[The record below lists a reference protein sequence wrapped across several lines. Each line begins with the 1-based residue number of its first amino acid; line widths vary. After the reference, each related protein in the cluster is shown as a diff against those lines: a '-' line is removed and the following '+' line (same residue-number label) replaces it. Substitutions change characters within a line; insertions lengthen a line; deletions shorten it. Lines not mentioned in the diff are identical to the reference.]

1 MSADIAMTGQAA
13 VGTAAGASV
22 PVMFY
27 TTTFHTHMPEQVL
40 TIPVT
45 VLPQGL
51 NEIVNTMLSLDPP
64 VPFDFLVKDEYVT
77 TTLDRFMRR
86 RGITGEET
94 LQLEYTPAMQAKE
107 GNKLPHDDW
116 VSSVRAPVCGQSSLL
131 LTGAYDRCVRL
142 WNGEECLAVGSG
154 HTEAVKEIALH
165 PHRVEATEA
174 KVGKKR
180 QHASVGSFTF
190 ASGSKDGSVIA
201 WHYDDATMTIKAI
214 GGVKQHLGSV
224 DTVDISPDGALLAT
238 GSWDKTVKV
247 FSWDSVVDTAIAAE
261 KKAPLAAFSD
271 HARSVLSVRWS
282 PNQANVLYSTGLDG
296 CVKTWDAERAQ
307 LMGTLA
313 GEHAAQSLHA
323 KPSDSKSADFLL
335 TGGSDN
341 RVRLYDTR
349 QKAVAKTFTGHR
361 QWVYGVTWL
370 WRDDEAGAASN
381 NCFATCSEDAT
392 VRVWDLRCLSAA
404 LITQDHLHTDGVL
417 DVTYCGQNEI
427 ASGGKDNKT
436 KTFTIERNTV

>member
-1 MSADIAMTGQAA
+1 MLGQGAL
-13 VGTAAGASV
+13 GTATGASV
-22 PVMFY
+22 PVSFY
-27 TTTFHTHMPEQVL
+27 TTTFHAHLPQQVL
-40 TIPVT
+40 TVPIT

-51 NEIVNTMLSLDPP
+51 NEIVNTLLALDPP

-86 RGITGEET
+86 RGISAEET

-131 LTGAYDRCVRL
+131 VTAAYDRCVRL

-165 PHRVEATEA
+165 PHRTAAAEG

-180 QHASVGSFTF
+180 SHAPIGNFTF
-190 ASGSKDGSVIA
+190 ASASKDGSVMA
-201 WHYDDATMTIKAI
+201 WAYDDATLTIKAI
-214 GGVKQHLGSV
+214 GSVKQHLASV

-247 FSWDSVVDTAIAAE
+247 FGWEAVLDHHIPAD
-261 KKAPLAAFSD
+261 KKAPLAAFTD
-271 HARSVLSVRWS
+271 HARAVLSVRWS
-282 PNQANVLYSTGLDG
+282 PNQAGVLYSTGLDG
-296 CVKTWDAERAQ
+296 AVKTWDASRAQ
-307 LMGTLA
+307 LMGTLV
-313 GEHAAQSLHA
+313 GEHAAQSISA
-323 KPSDSKSADFLL
+323 KPSDSKSADLLL

-349 QKAVAKTFTGHR
+349 QKTVAKTFTGHR

-370 WRDDEAGAASN
+370 WREEDQTTS
-381 NCFATCSEDAT
+381 NCFATSSEDST
-392 VRVWDLRCLSAA
+392 VRVWDLRCPSAA

-436 KTFTIERNTV
+436 KTFAIERNVT